1 MMLMMMVLVLI
12 DKTSAC
18 FQPSITIS
26 HLKADPL
33 LSLQSPSSST
43 SPFTVLLFVHH
54 KTSGPGSTLHASFK
68 ADYGVC
74 MVNCAY
80 AAIQKRGGFDMGRAG
95 SGDRGFLGDD
105 QIRFASH

>member
-54 KTSGPGSTLHASFK
+54 KTSGPGT
-68 ADYGVC
+68 
-74 MVNCAY
+74 
-80 AAIQKRGGFDMGRAG
+80 IQKRGGFDMGRAG